1 MTQMVMIK
9 NDRKTLALFTL
20 AQLELD
26 LLVRIRVHLNDH
38 NDLRSHSLTT

>member
-9 NDRKTLALFTL
+9 NDRMTLALFDL

-26 LLVRIRVHLNDH
+26 LLVKIRVPL
-38 NDLRSHSLTT
+38 SSTA